1 MRLPARRTHP
11 FRASGEISLISRGEG
26 TVAPLSAARAFVPEE
41 LYSSVTLLAGEDTPG
56 FLTPDQSF
64 AGKLA
69 ESDWESL
76 RGVDVRVAHN
86 SWFTADVPKLLT
98 EPGTKQ
104 VPIIGLAWGAFDL
117 SNAEGDF
124 YQGSYTLLIG
134 GPAGGS
140 LTIDSSCDP
149 NPALSK
155 AVSDRMGDEV
165 AVRAAIVGLTDIGKF
180 ASGPKEAQ
188 ADFQQL
194 GSDGIVTFT
203 AQGCLDHE
211 AATFAVK
218 TVRQM
223 E

>member
-1 MRLPARRTHP
+1 
-11 FRASGEISLISRGEG
+11 
-26 TVAPLSAARAFVPEE
+26 VA
-41 LYSSVTLLAGEDTPG
+41 LLAGEDAPG

-69 ESDWESL
+69 ESDWEAL
-76 RGVDVRVAHN
+76 RDADVRIDHN
-86 SWFTADVPKLLT
+86 SWFTADIPKLLT
-98 EPGTKQ
+98 DPGTQQ

-155 AVSDRMGDEV
+155 AISARMGDEV
-165 AVRAAIVGLTDIGKF
+165 AVRAAIVGLTDICDF
-180 ASGPKEAQ
+180 AAGPEEAK
-188 ADFQQL
+188 AAFQQI
-194 GSDGIVTFT
+194 GSDGIVTVT

-211 AATFAVK
+211 TATFTVK
-218 TVRQM
+218 TVRQS